1 MVETTSGGS
10 APTVSVTDRIA
21 AVFSAPIPFFP
32 ALFSVLAVAL
42 VFIWRAMEW
51 RYGGVIALTRTM
63 LQLAEREAQS
73 AKQKESE
80 LSDTIKKLI
89 SEIDDLKKAPV
100 GSDLQPRIT
109 NLANTTTT
117 ANSQLVELRKT
128 NSAVSD
134 FLRRGATANATV
146 QGLPAYLIPFNDD
159 RWLKGGQ

>member
-1 MVETTSGGS
+1 
-10 APTVSVTDRIA
+10 
-21 AVFSAPIPFFP
+21 
-32 ALFSVLAVAL
+32 
-42 VFIWRAMEW
+42 MEW